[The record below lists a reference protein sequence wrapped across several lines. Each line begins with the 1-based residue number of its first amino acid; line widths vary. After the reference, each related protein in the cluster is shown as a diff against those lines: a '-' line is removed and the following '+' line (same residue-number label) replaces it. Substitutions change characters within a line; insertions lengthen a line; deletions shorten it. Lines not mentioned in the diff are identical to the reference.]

1 MCFGGDQQQ
10 IKAAEAPP
18 APEATPEEE
27 VMAPEETI
35 DKGNDRK
42 QKKIKGTGLDNYRTD
57 LGVSDKGTGLNV
69 AK

>member
-18 APEATPEEE
+18 ASEATPEE